1 MPSPR
6 ALLTLVLLVPACPER
21 PKGDTETGPEPST
34 GPTPG
39 TDSESSGA
47 TVGSTSPGSTATTS
61 VPPTTGDDT
70 TDDTA
75 TTVAPST
82 TTTTTGAVTT
92 DDTATT
98 VDPSDT
104 ATSTTGFKPD
114 LPAAQWPAGLVGCSL
129 DAPAGTM
136 VAGATELGPFTAT
149 RAYFGWWGFQHQEQP
164 TILFVSPEADPAVA
178 VETQSGSSGAIYVG
192 DIITDPLLLG
202 GWIGSWTANLSVW
215 DKGMAAFP
223 RPQPTIDIVE
233 LAGNWDAADPADP
246 PRLVGTLNGVIS
258 GPVDAVFCDKLVEN
272 IFPE

>member
-21 PKGDTETGPEPST
+21 PKGDTETGTEPST

-47 TVGSTSPGSTATTS
+47 TVGSTTPGSTATTS
-61 VPPTTGDDT
+61 VPPTTTGGVT

-82 TTTTTGAVTT
+82 TTS

-104 ATSTTGFKPD
+104 ASSTTGIKLD
-114 LPAAQWPAGLVGCSL
+114 LPAAQWPAALVGCTL

-136 VAGATELGPFTAT
+136 LAGASELGPFTAD
-149 RAYFGWWGFQHQEQP
+149 RAYFGWWGFEDQELP
-164 TILFVSPEADPAVA
+164 ILLFISPGADPAHEL
-178 VETQSGSSGAIYVG
+178 VERDGNTGPVYYG
-192 DIITDPLLLG
+192 DVIAEPLLMG
-202 GWIGSWTANLSVW
+202 GWVGSWGVNFSVRA
-215 DKGMAAFP
+215 DGMITFP
-223 RPQPTIDIVE
+223 RPQGSVDIVE
-233 LAGNWDAADPADP
+233 LAGNWDAVDPADP
-246 PRLVGTLNGVIS
+246 PRLVGTAKGTIS
-258 GPVDAVFCDKLVEN
+258 GPFNAVFCDKLVEN